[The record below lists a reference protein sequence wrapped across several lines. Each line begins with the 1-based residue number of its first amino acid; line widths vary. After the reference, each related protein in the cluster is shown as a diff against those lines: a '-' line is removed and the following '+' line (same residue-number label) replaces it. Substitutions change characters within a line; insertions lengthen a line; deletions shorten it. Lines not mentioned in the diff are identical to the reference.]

1 MIEFSLLTVVW
12 VPLLLGT
19 MWIGSAMVREQEVT
33 QAARDLASM
42 YARGF
47 DFSTTT
53 GPTNTILSEITQA
66 LGTVTSTGTG
76 VVIFSQ
82 LTYVGNSVCGSFGPP
97 YGTLVPLAH
106 TGTCKNYGSF
116 VFTQQYVQGNKSL
129 RSSNFGTAPATDLD
143 SANMYKVDNPST
155 LYLTDANLV
164 SKFSLLPAPQENGTD
179 GYQSGG
185 PIYVV
190 EVYFTGPGQAGFTNG
205 GDYAYAVF

>member
-33 QAARDLASM
+33 EVARDLASM

-47 DFSTTT
+47 DFSTTS
-53 GPTNTILSEITQA
+53 GATNTILAEVTGA

-82 LTYVGNSVCGSFGPP
+82 LTYVGNSVCGSFGPT
-97 YGTLVPLAH
+97 YGTLTPLAH
-106 TGTCKNYGSF
+106 TGSCVNYGSF

-129 RSSNFGTAPATDLD
+129 RTSNFGTAPSSDLD
-143 SANMYKVDNPST
+143 ANNMYKVDNPVT
-155 LYLTDANLV
+155 LYLTDASDV
-164 SKFSLLPAPQENGTD
+164 SSFNLLPKPLENGTD

-190 EVYFTGPGQAGFTNG
+190 ECYFTGPGQAGFTNG